1 MKRVV
6 TDGKELG
13 DKLVVV
19 PNLTKPANY
28 SGDEMDMTS
37 SKHLQD
43 QQRMALV

>member
-1 MKRVV
+1 MKLVLPVER
-6 TDGKELG
+6 KWG

-37 SKHLQD
+37 SKQLQD
-43 QQRMALV
+43 